1 MSGELEAGALGS
13 VGGLSKGAGD
23 GDLSG
28 DPCRNCGTVV
38 TGRYCG
44 NCGQLAQTFHRPI
57 WSLASEVL
65 GDFLSLDGRVM
76 RTLPSLMLRP
86 GKVTREYLTGKRQ
99 RFVPPF
105 RLYLLTS
112 FIYFVMLFAYGDSQG
127 WFDIRYANQGG
138 IPVTVDTEPPEGVTQ
153 EEMDAAMDQAQQ
165 ALDEAGVPVD
175 LEVVGN
181 LDGVQGEGDEGS
193 ETFDPGNLANSEHT
207 ELFRDDGR
215 VNRDGILGQ
224 VRDSD
229 TLSDDAKGFLEMV
242 IGHAADAYE
251 NQGMFFASIQNW
263 APRIALALT
272 PAMILLLTI
281 VYPFSKRIYIYDHV
295 IVSLHFQS
303 WYYILLSVAFLFFWL
318 GLDWFVFVLFIAPP
332 IYIYRML
339 RQVYSSGRI
348 LSLLRTGFILFSL
361 TLMVQIFFVILIIV
375 GAFEVTPVVGG
386 LS

>member
-86 GKVTREYLTGKRQ
+86 GKVTKEYLTGKRQ

-138 IPVTVDTEPPEGVTQ
+138 VPVTVDTEPPEGVTQ
-153 EEMDAAMDQAQQ
+153 EDMDAAMEQAQQ

-175 LEVVGN
+175 LEVVGVPP
-181 LDGVQGEGDEGS
+181 DVPGVSSGGDAGF
-193 ETFDPGNLANSEHT
+193 TGTDTSEHSS
-207 ELFRDDGR
+207 LFREDGR
-215 VNRDGILGQ
+215 VNRDQILNS

-229 TLSDDAKGFLEMV
+229 DFDDGTKQFLEMV

-339 RQVYSSGRI
+339 REVYSSGRI

-361 TLMVQIFFVILIIV
+361 TLMLQIFFVILVIV
-375 GAFEVTPVVGG
+375 GAFEVTPVAGG

>member
-13 VGGLSKGAGD
+13 IGGLSKGAGD

-86 GKVTREYLTGKRQ
+86 GKVTKEYLAGKRQ

-112 FIYFVMLFAYGDSQG
+112 FIYFLMLFAYGDSQG
-127 WFDIRYANQGG
+127 WFDIRYANLGG
-138 IPVTVDTEPPEGVTQ
+138 VPVTIDAEPPEGVTQ
-153 EEMDAAMDQAQQ
+153 EEMSAAMDRAQE
-165 ALDEAGVPVD
+165 ALDDAGVPVD
-175 LEVVGN
+175 LEVVG
-181 LDGVQGEGDEGS
+181 GGDADAAASGPEADDLPVSAPSPEQLSWVG
-193 ETFDPGNLANSEHT
+193 
-207 ELFRDDGR
+207 DDGR
-215 VNRDGILGQ
+215 VNRDHILNSIRGDEEIEGGE
-224 VRDSD
+224 RD
-229 TLSDDAKGFLEMV
+229 FLEMV
-242 IGHAADAYE
+242 ISHAADAYE
-251 NQGMFFASIQNW
+251 NQGMFFASVQNW

-272 PAMILLLTI
+272 PAMILLLAL

-295 IVSLHFQS
+295 IVSLHFQC
-303 WYYILLSVAFLFFWL
+303 WYYILSSVAFLFFWMDW
-318 GLDWFVFVLFIAPP
+318 DWFAALLFIAPP
-332 IYIYRML
+332 IYIYRLL
-339 RQVYSSGRI
+339 RVVYSSGRI
-348 LSLLRTGFILFSL
+348 LSFLRTGFILVSL
-361 TLMVQIFFVILIIV
+361 TILVSIFFVVLIIV
-375 GAFEVTPVVGG
+375 GAFEVTPVAGS

>member
-13 VGGLSKGAGD
+13 VGGLSQGAGD

-86 GKVTREYLTGKRQ
+86 GKVTKEYLTGKRQ

-127 WFDIRYANQGG
+127 WFDIRYINQET
-138 IPVTVDTEPPEGVTQ
+138 PVTIGATPPEGMSQ
-153 EEMDAAMDQAQQ
+153 EEMDAAMEQAQG
-165 ALDEAGVPVD
+165 ALDDAGVPVD
-175 LEVVGN
+175 IEVVGN
-181 LDGVQGEGDEGS
+181 LDGISDIPAEQGQGVIGENTS
-193 ETFDPGNLANSEHT
+193 SRTSV
-207 ELFRDDGR
+207 FREDGR
-215 VNRDGILGQ
+215 VNRNDILDNL
-224 VRDSD
+224 RN
-229 TLSDDAKGFLEMV
+229 SDDFDDDTKDFLEMV
-242 IGHAADAYE
+242 VGHLADAYE

-272 PAMILLLTI
+272 PTMILLLTI

-295 IVSLHFQS
+295 IVSLHFQC

-339 RQVYSSGRI
+339 REVYSSGRI
-348 LSLLRTGFILFSL
+348 LSLMRTVFILFSL
-361 TLMVQIFFVILIIV
+361 TLMVQIFFIILIIV
-375 GAFEVTPVVGG
+375 GAFEVTPVAGG

>member
-86 GKVTREYLTGKRQ
+86 GRVTREYLTGKRQ

-127 WFDIRYANQGG
+127 WFDIRYINQET
-138 IPVTVDTEPPEGVTQ
+138 PVTIGATPPEGMSE
-153 EEMDAAMDQAQQ
+153 EEMDAAMEQAQE
-165 ALDEAGVPVD
+165 ALDDAGVPVD
-175 LEVVGN
+175 IEVVGN
-181 LDGVQGEGDEGS
+181 LDAISNIPAEQGQGVIGENTS
-193 ETFDPGNLANSEHT
+193 SRTSV
-207 ELFRDDGR
+207 FREDGR
-215 VNRDGILGQ
+215 VNRDDILDNL
-224 VRDSD
+224 RN
-229 TLSDDAKGFLEMV
+229 SDDFDDDTKDFLAMV
-242 IGHAADAYE
+242 VGHVADAYE

-339 RQVYSSGRI
+339 REVYSSGRI

-361 TLMVQIFFVILIIV
+361 TLMVQIFFVILVIV
-375 GAFEVTPVVGG
+375 GAFEVTPVAGG